1 MPLPAPLPDA
11 RPPLRS
17 LLLAAALLAGGLP
30 AVHGGDIYGYTDDQ
44 GVLHLTDVPSGP
56 RPFRLILR
64 SRDARPAPPAG
75 PGGQAGRPFAGEI
88 AAAASRFRLDPALLH
103 AVITVESGYNPD
115 AVSPKGAMGLMQL
128 IPDTAR
134 RYGVANPRAPE
145 ENLRGGAQYL
155 RDLLTLFDDN
165 LQLALAAYNAGEQ
178 AVLRHGSRIPPFP
191 ETRDYVRKV
200 EALYW
205 RLR

>member
-1 MPLPAPLPDA
+1 MPDV
-11 RPPLRS
+11 RPPLRC
-17 LLLAAALLAGGLP
+17 LLLAAVLLASGVS
-30 AVHGGDIYGYTDDQ
+30 AVNGEDIYGYTDDQ
-44 GVLHLTDVPSGP
+44 GVLHLTNVPSGG
-56 RPFRLILR
+56 RPYRLLLR
-64 SRDARPAPPAG
+64 SREALPAPPAG
-75 PGGQAGRPFAGEI
+75 AVALGARPFAGEI
-88 AAAASRFRLDPALLH
+88 TAAASRFRLDPALLH

-200 EALYW
+200 EALYR